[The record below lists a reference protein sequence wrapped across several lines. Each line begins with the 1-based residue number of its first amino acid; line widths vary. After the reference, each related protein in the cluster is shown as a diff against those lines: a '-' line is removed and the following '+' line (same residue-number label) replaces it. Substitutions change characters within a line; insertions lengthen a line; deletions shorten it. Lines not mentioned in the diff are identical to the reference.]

1 MEDREAMKARVREL
15 AARVW
20 DVPAIEAR
28 YRRLLQD
35 GIAPRRL
42 DPAAVV
48 SARSTILDRV
58 QRRAE
63 EYEYLGHN

>member
-1 MEDREAMKARVREL
+1 MDEREAVKTRVREL

-20 DVPAIEAR
+20 DVQAIEAR

-48 SARSTILDRV
+48 TAKAAILDRV

-63 EYEYLGHN
+63 EVEYLTHS

>member
-1 MEDREAMKARVREL
+1 MDDRDVMKTRVRDL

-28 YRRLLQD
+28 YRRLLQG

-48 SARSTILDRV
+48 AAQAAILDRV